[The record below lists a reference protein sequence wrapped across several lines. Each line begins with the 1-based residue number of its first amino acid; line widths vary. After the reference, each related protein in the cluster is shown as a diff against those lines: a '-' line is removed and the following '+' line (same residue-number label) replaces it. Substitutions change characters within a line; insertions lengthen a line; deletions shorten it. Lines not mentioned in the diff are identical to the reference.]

1 MLAGMTREIITQAL
15 DSEGLK
21 AGAHGY
27 AIPEEREATCLI
39 SSPGE
44 LFSVSRVVVLELR
57 DKYVFLQTSK
67 EERFFFAYED
77 VLGLR
82 LLGRSQVKDRGAGFA
97 R

>member
-1 MLAGMTREIITQAL
+1 MTREIISAAL
-15 DSEGLK
+15 EAEGLR
-21 AGAHGY
+21 AGAHGF

-44 LFSVSRVVVLELR
+44 LFSVSRVTVLELR
-57 DKYVFLQTSK
+57 DKYLFLQTAK
-67 EERFFFAYED
+67 DERFVFAYED

-82 LLGRSQVKDRGAGFA
+82 FLGKAQAKERSAGFS